1 MAARQINNTLM
12 SAIYIT
18 LLVLGILVIIR
29 LFLPV
34 IAKVIANRALRKM
47 DGMRGL
53 IRGISINFF
62 RGAITVHK
70 LTLAKLDQESGIE
83 TLSVS
88 VKQLSIQIPLH
99 KLIRKN
105 FFGSL
110 TITEPDIL
118 YASVLEKIK
127 PKKNKKDESKAAIQI
142 SPLKTALQKMPPFA
156 LDVVIHQ
163 GKVRYINHTAQ
174 PKIDTTVSDINIKLQ
189 HLSNQEADTSQNSSV
204 KASAVVYEGAFLLE
218 MQVKPMEDQ
227 LTFDMNMELKNA
239 NMVLLNNFFREYAN
253 MDVNQGTFG
262 LLTEIVAKD
271 GAFKGYL
278 KPILKDIDIVG
289 AEDSDDSIFKKIWER
304 VVASVFQLLENS
316 KTDQITTRIP
326 FEGRLDDPHLNVF
339 AAIGGILKNAFVRAI
354 RPSFENTFNLGS
366 VFRTALSGT
375 EGFVKR
381 FFK

>member
-1 MAARQINNTLM
+1 M